1 MNKPN
6 IQKTNVGRVS
16 VTRQKAEPV
25 ASGYGAIVGSDR
37 MTMDSAEYKW
47 RTIPLRYV
55 CQLNPSVNLSGFEED
70 DELTFLPMDR
80 VKRGYFI
87 PNTDKFSKY
96 ASSYNVFEDGDILL
110 AKVTPCF
117 ENGNIAVVENLGS
130 GKGFGSSE
138 LFVIRPTNIDRKFL
152 FYYFQSS
159 AFKQQGEASMTGAGG
174 LKRVSPDL
182 LRQHH
187 LPFPE
192 GKTQRLIA
200 DYLDRETARI
210 DALVAEKEKMLA
222 LLEEKRAALISRA
235 VTRGLNPDVP
245 LKPSGLDWLGDIPAH
260 WGLQRLKQ
268 LAEVRGGL
276 TLGKQYGSEH
286 LQTYPY
292 LRVANV
298 QDGHLL
304 LQDVLTIDV
313 PVLEANANLLAYGDV
328 LMNEGGDIDKLGRGC
343 VWRDEIKPCL
353 HQNHVFA
360 VRPHSVGSEW
370 LSLWTSTL
378 EAKRYFESR
387 AKRSTN
393 LASIS
398 SSNVKELSVPLP
410 PVDEQKTILQFVAQE
425 IFRHENLIT
434 SLRDSLRLISERRAA
449 LITAAV
455 TGQIPIEEIC
465 Q

>member
-1 MNKPN
+1 MSS
-6 IQKTNVGRVS
+6 T
-16 VTRQKAEPV
+16 PV
-25 ASGYGAIVGSDR
+25 QHEWETV
-37 MTMDSAEYKW
+37 
-47 RTIPLRYV
+47 PLRYV
-55 CQLNPSVNLSGFEED
+55 CQLNPSVDFGEFEED

-80 VKRGYFI
+80 VKSGYFL

-96 ASSYNVFEDGDILL
+96 ASSYNAFEDGDIVL

-117 ENGNIAVVENLGS
+117 ENGNIAVAQNLEG

-138 LFVIRPTNIDRKFL
+138 LFVIRPKTVNRKFL

-159 AFKQQGEASMTGAGG
+159 AFKQDGEASMTGAGG

-187 LPFPE
+187 LPCPDNE
-192 GKTQRLIA
+192 TQRLIA
-200 DYLDRETARI
+200 GYLDRETARI
-210 DALVAEKEKMLA
+210 DALVAEKEKMLV

-235 VTRGLNPDVP
+235 VTRGLDPTAP

-260 WGLQRLKQ
+260 WEVWRLKY

-276 TLGKQYGSEH
+276 TLGKKYSRNDLIEMV
-286 LQTYPY
+286 Y

-298 QDGHLL
+298 QDGYLKLDEMQTVEITPEEAENYL
-304 LQDVLTIDV
+304 LQH
-313 PVLEANANLLAYGDV
+313 GDV

-343 VWRDEIKPCL
+343 VWREEIKSCL
-353 HQNHVFA
+353 HQNHVFS
-360 VRPHSVGSEW
+360 VRPRLVEPEW
-370 LSLWTSTL
+370 LALWTSTL
-378 EAKRYFESR
+378 EAKRYFEQR

-398 SSNVKELSVPLP
+398 GTNIKELPVPMP
-410 PVDEQKTILQFVAQE
+410 SMDEQLSIKTHIEISTKKILAIQLEMQQSIE
-425 IFRHENLIT
+425 
-434 SLRDSLRLISERRAA
+434 RLKERRAA

-455 TGQIPIEEIC
+455 TGQISVEEM
-465 Q
+465 QT